1 MKLPVD
7 ASRVESEMQN
17 PGENEPAASELS
29 RRIAIEA
36 MEITSEAC
44 SVSLD
49 DLKAPK
55 RQRAKVAFAR
65 QLAMYLCHVIGQIPM
80 SEISIVFQR
89 DRTTVSYA
97 CHIIEDRRDSAFF
110 NAQIEFMENAMR
122 ERMQIVFAQLLAP
135 RVNSHAIRRAR
146 AALAR

>member
-1 MKLPVD
+1 
-7 ASRVESEMQN
+7 MQN
-17 PGENEPAASELS
+17 PGGNKTAASELS
-29 RRIAIEA
+29 QRIALEA

-44 SVSLD
+44 NVSL
-49 DLKAPK
+49 LEMKTPN

-80 SEISIVFQR
+80 SEISVVFQR

-110 NAQIEFMENAMR
+110 NAQIEFMETAMR
-122 ERMQIVFAQLLAP
+122 ERIQIVFAQLRAP
-135 RVNSHAIRRAR
+135 RVNSHAIKRAR
-146 AALAR
+146 AALAK